1 VKVVPQ
7 ALDTLP
13 PPAVEWR
20 RESDNER
27 KQRMERSGVLS
38 PPAAPLPGNEPA
50 AMGAPSTSSWAP
62 QQLLSQAKTQKESSK
77 KSYTY
82 WWGVDLARWNVIKA
96 ARDTETLT
104 DGSFGLSFEMT
115 HPNWRILD
123 AQFGFG
129 PKAVFYHGGQYAKL
143 SNSPFQ
149 GFGYAKFSSS
159 ELGLFASLTD
169 RADETQSD
177 WRGFW
182 SSSFFY
188 LPVRWISAEASS
200 KASMIPRSDTYS
212 RTSLSLPGLGV
223 QMSIGF
229 DWNALAKI
237 EAFAAVQG
245 AWPLQLRSRAGLQ
258 MSMALTSPD
267 LFLAGP

>member
-1 VKVVPQ
+1 MPQ

-27 KQRMERSGVLS
+27 KQRMERQGVLS
-38 PPAAPLPGNEPA
+38 PPAAPSKGIEPA
-50 AMGAPSTSSWAP
+50 AMGASTTSAP
-62 QQLLSQAKTQKESSK
+62 ERLLSQAKTQKETSK

-82 WWGVDLARWNVIKA
+82 WWGVDLARWNAIKA
-96 ARDTETLT
+96 ARGTRTVT
-104 DGSFGLSFEMT
+104 DGSFGLSLETT
-115 HPNWRILD
+115 HPVWRLLN

-129 PKAVFYHGGQYAKL
+129 PKAIFYHGGQYAQL

-159 ELGLFASLTD
+159 ELGLFAALTD

-200 KASMIPRSDTYS
+200 SASMISRSETYS

-229 DWNALAKI
+229 DWNSLVKV
-237 EAFAAVQG
+237 EVFASVQG

-258 MSMALTSPD
+258 MSMALTSQD
-267 LFLAGP
+267 FFLAGP